1 MENSKMNF
9 MEKSN
14 LLVNTKS
21 KSILP
26 LLNGMTLTQI
36 KEVLNKC
43 LNLYENVAI
52 SDSEIPKL

>member
-1 MENSKMNF
+1 MNF